1 MASMMQSNTMKRK
14 QKVIIAVLTIVG
26 LTVAYLFAGSYSI
39 YRPIPFNERALN
51 QAVGWVR
58 VNADTSRHEGA
69 ISLPPSLASVSATG
83 KAYVTN
89 GIIFF
94 PSWVGRKTLLP
105 DPFNSEAGWVEGYGF
120 STKPLPTVASEPAG
134 SDKFF
139 CMMDLSDPAHTPDNG
154 DNGRQ
159 MAVDS
164 RIDKHWYEIDSF
176 S

>member
-1 MASMMQSNTMKRK
+1 MASRLQSNTMKRK
-14 QKVIIAVLTIVG
+14 QKVIIAVLTVVG
-26 LTVAYLFAGSYSI
+26 LTAAYLFAGSYSI

-51 QAVGWVR
+51 KAVGWVR
-58 VNADTSRHEGA
+58 ANADTLRHEGA

-94 PSWVGRKTLLP
+94 PSWIGRRTLLP
-105 DPFNSEAGWVEGYGF
+105 SPFETDADWVEGYGF
-120 STKPLPTVASEPAG
+120 STKPLPTETSEPAG
-134 SDKFF
+134 SDNFF
-139 CMMDLSDPAHTPDNG
+139 CMMDLSDPAHTPDKG

-164 RIDKHWYEIDSF
+164 RIEKQWYEIDSF